1 MPLWNNPPHRI
12 TLLSSVSGTD
22 AGGGTSV
29 TYTSAQAAVPA
40 SINTASAS
48 EVEMFSQQGIQV
60 SHTVAIL
67 ASALTTVPL
76 RGWKVTTDDRSESY
90 HIEGIR
96 HGRAYGRVPAFVYLQ
111 VRQIL

>member
-1 MPLWNNPPHRI
+1 MLWDNPPHRI
-12 TLLSSVSGTD
+12 TLLSVASGVD
-22 AGGGTSV
+22 AGGGTSLV
-29 TYTSAQAAVPA
+29 YTSVQSAVPA

-48 EVEMFSQQGIQV
+48 EVEMFSQQGMQV
-60 SHTVAIL
+60 SHTIAVL

-76 RGWKVTTDDRSESY
+76 RGWKATSDDRSESF

-96 HGRAYGRVPAFVYLQ
+96 HGRSYGGIPAFVYLQ